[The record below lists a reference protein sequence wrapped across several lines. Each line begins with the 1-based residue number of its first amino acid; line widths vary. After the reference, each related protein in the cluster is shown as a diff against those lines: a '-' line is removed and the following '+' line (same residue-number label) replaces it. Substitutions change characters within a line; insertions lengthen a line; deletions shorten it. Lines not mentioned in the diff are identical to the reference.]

1 MRRRR
6 YSDPGERGQGPKPAR
21 RQRGEREAARRDRGR
36 MKRKQEGRS
45 RSRDGR
51 PRGAEGG
58 ARSCRQS
65 LRCCRARCCRC
76 RFCFTC
82 KMWVRTS
89 PGALPAWP
97 LPGEALVCRR
107 NPAGIVCL
115 SQPRAATAWSALE
128 SPRRWSSRGSRRR
141 RLLSPLVH
149 RPHELRGVRSPRL
162 HPSSQLSQSER
173 QRPLE
178 ARRSL
183 TRLRLGTSHTR
194 CLRGHLVFWHSPEA
208 SLWWPLPCR

>member
-1 MRRRR
+1 MDRARRRR
-6 YSDPGERGQGPKPAR
+6 GVRCRWYSDPGERGQGPKPAR
-21 RQRGEREAARRDRGR
+21 RQRDEREAARRDRGR

-45 RSRDGR
+45 RSGDGR

-141 RLLSPLVH
+141 RLTFSSGASTSRVTRGEVPKTPPILS
-149 RPHELRGVRSPRL
+149 
-162 HPSSQLSQSER
+162 
-173 QRPLE
+173 
-178 ARRSL
+178 
-183 TRLRLGTSHTR
+183 T
-194 CLRGHLVFWHSPEA
+194 
-208 SLWWPLPCR
+208 LPK

>member
-1 MRRRR
+1 MDRARRRR
-6 YSDPGERGQGPKPAR
+6 GVRPDGTPIPVSGARGPNRRGGNGTRGKRPDVTRSDQ
-21 RQRGEREAARRDRGR
+21 

-45 RSRDGR
+45 RSGDGR

-82 KMWVRTS
+82 KTWVRTS

-141 RLLSPLVH
+141 RLTFSSGAQTSRVTRGEVPKTPPILS
-149 RPHELRGVRSPRL
+149 
-162 HPSSQLSQSER
+162 
-173 QRPLE
+173 
-178 ARRSL
+178 
-183 TRLRLGTSHTR
+183 T
-194 CLRGHLVFWHSPEA
+194 
-208 SLWWPLPCR
+208 LPK